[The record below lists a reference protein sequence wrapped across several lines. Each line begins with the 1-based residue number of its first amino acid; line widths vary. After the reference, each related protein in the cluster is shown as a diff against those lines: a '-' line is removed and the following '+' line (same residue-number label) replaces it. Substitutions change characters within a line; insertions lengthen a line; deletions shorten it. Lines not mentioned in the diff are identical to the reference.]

1 MHSCSYSDNT
11 LNSTPDPISAELLM
25 SAGFAAKE
33 LRKYDEA
40 LNAFTRALVSQPS
53 ASTVPYL
60 IIEIGALLKSKG
72 SYDEAIALFSD
83 AQKLPV
89 LMCNHPLQQEF
100 TNMIAYLRITKNVL
114 LAKGLSLVAFSRI
127 PAAVIAEIDAE
138 YTEWNKLGEVI

>member
-1 MHSCSYSDNT
+1 MHSCTDNL
-11 LNSTPDPISAELLM
+11 LNSTPDSISAELLM

-40 LNAFTRALVSQPS
+40 LNAFTRALASQPS

-89 LMCNHPLQQEF
+89 LICNHLLQQEF
-100 TNMIAYLRITKNVL
+100 VNMVAYLRITKNVL
-114 LAKGLSLVAFSRI
+114 LVKGLSLMAFSQI
-127 PAAVIAEIDAE
+127 PAAVVAEIDAE
-138 YTEWNKLGEVI
+138 YTEWNKLGEAI

>member
-1 MHSCSYSDNT
+1 MHSCTDNL
-11 LNSTPDPISAELLM
+11 LNSTPDSISAELLM

-40 LNAFTRALVSQPS
+40 LNAFTRALASQPS

-89 LMCNHPLQQEF
+89 LICNHLLQQEF
-100 TNMIAYLRITKNVL
+100 VNMVAYLRITKNVL
-114 LAKGLSLVAFSRI
+114 LTKGLSLMAFSQI
-127 PAAVIAEIDAE
+127 PAAVVAEIDAE
-138 YTEWNKLGEVI
+138 YTEWNKLGEAI

>member
-1 MHSCSYSDNT
+1 MHSCTDNL
-11 LNSTPDPISAELLM
+11 LNSTPDSISAELLM

-40 LNAFTRALVSQPS
+40 LNAFTRALASQPS

-89 LMCNHPLQQEF
+89 LICNHLLQQEF
-100 TNMIAYLRITKNVL
+100 VNMVAYLRITKNVL
-114 LAKGLSLVAFSRI
+114 LAKGRSLMAFSQI
-127 PAAVIAEIDAE
+127 PAAVVAEIDAE
-138 YTEWNKLGEVI
+138 YTEWNKLGEAI